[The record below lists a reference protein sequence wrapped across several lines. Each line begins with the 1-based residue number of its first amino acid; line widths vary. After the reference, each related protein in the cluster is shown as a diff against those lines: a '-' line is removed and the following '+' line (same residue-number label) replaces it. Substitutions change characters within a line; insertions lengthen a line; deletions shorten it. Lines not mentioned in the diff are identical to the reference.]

1 MTNRQHTRLG
11 EDGEKL
17 AERFLVGTGMTV
29 VDRQHRTRRG
39 EIDLICRDGGTLVF
53 VEVKTR
59 SNERAGSP
67 FESITPA
74 KQRQLTR
81 LALSYLKQHGLLD
94 CPARFDIV
102 GILFEDDSETP
113 RIDHYRDAFPAIGGE
128 SFY

>member
-1 MTNRQHTRLG
+1 MTNRHHTRLG

-17 AERFLVGTGMTV
+17 AERFLVGTG
-29 VDRQHRTRRG
+29 RG
-39 EIDLICRDGGTLVF
+39 EIDLVCRDGEMLVF
-53 VEVKTR
+53 VEGKTR
-59 SNERAGSP
+59 RSERAGSP
-67 FESITPA
+67 LESITPA

-81 LALSYLKQHGLLD
+81 LALSYLKQHDLLE

-128 SFY
+128 SFF